1 MDMHSYKFYLFN
13 VTQLIAAMNVV
24 VSPDTVLVPTGR
36 DTSFQCL
43 THVSNANVSLN
54 VTWEYPAGAT
64 VLTEG
69 TNLNVINV
77 SSSSEGEY
85 RCIVKSNLQRAV
97 TAVGTLRIGM
107 YHWLHVQ

>member
-1 MDMHSYKFYLFN
+1 
-13 VTQLIAAMNVV
+13 MNVV
-24 VSPDTVLVPTGR
+24 VSPDALLVPTGR
-36 DTSFQCL
+36 NASFQCL
-43 THVSNANVSLN
+43 ISVSNFSVSFN

-64 VLTEG
+64 VVTEG

-85 RCIVKSNLQRAV
+85 RCIVRSNLQGMV

-107 YHWLHVQ
+107 YH